1 MRDIPSSMAPAVV
14 ADIDARLDAI
24 ARDHSVTIAF
34 AIESGSRAWG
44 FPSPDSDY
52 DCRFVFI
59 RPRQE
64 YLSLFRKRDVIETPL
79 TPVLDVNGWDLG
91 KALKLLLK
99 GNAVIIEWL
108 TSPIVY
114 QAKVGFREDLLA
126 LAMDI
131 ADRDLIGRHY
141 LHLAW
146 RTRAQWL
153 SNPEQVA
160 LKKLFY
166 VLRPALALRWLRQHP
181 QARVAPMHFPTL
193 CAQSALDGYV
203 ASEIERLLELKAAT
217 REMGTGVAPTA
228 LMELI
233 GAELSIAEAS
243 GHLGGELSQDA
254 TAKADAFFIK
264 TLDAQRS

>member
-1 MRDIPSSMAPAVV
+1 MDPATV
-14 ADIDARLDAI
+14 AQIDARLDVVT
-24 ARDHSVTIAF
+24 RDYNVTIAF

-114 QAKVGFREDLLA
+114 QAKDGFREDLLA

-131 ADRDLIGRHY
+131 ADRDLIAKHY
-141 LHLAW
+141 LHLAR

-153 SNPEQVA
+153 SDPGQVA

-166 VLRPALALRWLRQHP
+166 VLRPALALRWLRLHP
-181 QARVAPMHFPTL
+181 RLRVAPMHFPTL
-193 CAQSALDGYV
+193 CAQSALDGDV

-233 GAELSIAEAS
+233 AAELSIAEQS
-243 GHLGGELSQDA
+243 GHLGAELRQD
-254 TAKADAFFIK
+254 TAARADAFFIK